1 MHNLLATE
9 QEGTVHLEMTQQ
21 HNVNPYIT
29 FVQHSN
35 VLAMLIYC
43 FSHALPSTFSVK
55 TFIWASCNRPA
66 EAKRADI

>member
-21 HNVNPYIT
+21 HNVNTYIT

-35 VLAMLIYC
+35 VLVMLIYC
-43 FSHALPSTFSVK
+43 
-55 TFIWASCNRPA
+55 
-66 EAKRADI
+66 